1 MIKNIIF
8 DIGRVLVDFD
18 PDGIMTDL
26 HIDAKVQNEL
36 NRIMFHNVLWNE
48 FDRSVLNSDQ
58 ILDRFKELSPDKAD
72 LITKV
77 FSNVGN
83 MIRLREYVMPWL
95 QDLKRR
101 GCHLFILSNYAEYT
115 YELTHEKLKFLD
127 LMDGILF
134 SYQCKLIKP
143 EPGIYQE
150 LLSRFHLAPS
160 ECVFIDDKE
169 ENIEGG
175 KALGINGIVFRD
187 FEETKTRLNAMLNN
201 N

>member
-18 PDGIMTDL
+18 PDGVMTDL
-26 HIDAKVQNEL
+26 KIDAETQDEL
-36 NRIMFHNVLWNE
+36 NRVMFHNALWNE

-58 ILDRFKELSPDKAD
+58 ILERFKELSPDNGE
-72 LITKV
+72 LITEV

-95 QDLKRR
+95 QDLKSR

-115 YELTHEKLKFLD
+115 YGLTREKLKFLE

-143 EPGIYQE
+143 EPGIYRE
-150 LLSRFHLAPS
+150 LLSRFSLDPS

-175 KALGINGIVFRD
+175 KALGINGIVFHD
-187 FEETKTRLNAMLNN
+187 LEETKEKLNAMLNN
-201 N
+201 

>member
-26 HIDAKVQNEL
+26 HIDTKTQNEL

-58 ILDRFKELSPDKAD
+58 ILDRFKELSPDNAE

-95 QDLKRR
+95 RDLKRR
-101 GCHLFILSNYAEYT
+101 GYHLFILSNYAEYT
-115 YELTHEKLKFLD
+115 YGLTHEKLKFLD

-150 LLSRFHLAPS
+150 LLTRFHLDPS
-160 ECVFIDDKE
+160 ECIFIDDKE

-175 KALGINGIVFRD
+175 QALGINGIIFRD